1 MRHGVRRIRRGLG
14 SKYTP
19 NGDKRLGRDAPDEA
33 SALAPRRVHVGGAQ
47 GVPRGVPTVGLEGF
61 RRFPRPVPRRGGDD
75 ERRDVRLWLRR
86 APGKDPRG
94 FPVRVPD
101 APSDVYDVACG
112 EYFTLASTADG
123 GLFGWGDGNSGQLGT
138 SGDGKKDNAA
148 VEIDLGAR
156 LGEKM
161 RVVAPV
167 AGYQHATAIA
177 VPGERSLAGVRV
189 RAGR

>member
-1 MRHGVRRIRRGLG
+1 MFAFGCGALG
-14 SKYTP
+14 
-19 NGDKRLGRDAPDEA
+19 
-33 SALAPRRVHVGGAQ
+33 
-47 GVPRGVPTVGLEGF
+47 
-61 RRFPRPVPRRGGDD
+61 
-75 ERRDVRLWLRR
+75 
-86 APGKDPRG
+86 GKDPRG

-148 VEIDLGAR
+148 VEINLGVR
-156 LGEKM
+156 LGEKV

-167 AGYQHATAIA
+167 AGYQHAMAIA
-177 VPGERSLAGVRV
+177 VPGES
-189 RAGR
+189 